1 MKSKI
6 GLTILFIASINC
18 ASSSPRLRNI
28 GHDAKDIFNVYV
40 CKCTGVFISPGTN
53 YGPGIGYKKQEFGL
67 VDGEIGWS
75 GREGAAFPV
84 GFQSYKQFEFSDA
97 KKLEL
102 ENHYNSRIRR
112 GKDERYFTTG
122 VWVGLYYGFGFEF
135 NYVELFDFMFGLIGL
150 DMKKDDVYEF

>member
-40 CKCTGVFISPGTN
+40 CKCTGAFVSPGTN
-53 YGPGIGYKKQEFGL
+53 YGLGIGYKKREIGL
-67 VDGEIGWS
+67 VDGEIGPS
-75 GREGAAFPV
+75 GREAGAFIT
-84 GFQSYKQFEFSDA
+84 GFQSYDNAFSDA
-97 KKLEL
+97 QKFES

-112 GKDERYFTTG
+112 GKDVRYLTIGT
-122 VWVGLYYGFGFEF
+122 WVGFYYGFGFEF
-135 NYVELFDFMFGLIGL
+135 NYVELFDFMSGLIGL